1 MKCISGYCKNGTM
14 IFPTDIIEILEVN
27 FEYSEMKIDVDIE
40 LIKSKFTEGLLTCI
54 SGEDLV
60 KHFVYND

>member
-1 MKCISGYCKNGTM
+1 MKCILGYCKNGVM

-27 FEYSEMKIDVDIE
+27 EDSEMEIDIDIE